1 MWRAKTHNLSQPLL
15 KATTKAKV
23 NRQPTRYLNLAN
35 LYFSTIFWFQ
45 NFFQVPN
52 TNTILS
58 KSKNPNPH
66 KSVLQFDFSS
76 LLSLY
81 NAAAFYT
88 WNHAVWILNSRGW
101 WLCNYHNYIVEH
113 TSSLFMHSPQAYLM
127 FPFMLNQNLTL
138 SLKVPVLGVM

>member
-1 MWRAKTHNLSQPLL
+1 MLRH
-15 KATTKAKV
+15 TT
-23 NRQPTRYLNLAN
+23 LAN
-35 LYFSTIFWFQ
+35 LTKSHNKSKSKQATDKIPEPCQLVFLNYFLIPKLFPSAQ
-45 NFFQVPN
+45 HY
-52 TNTILS
+52 TILS